1 MREERVHGGYER
13 HEMKVTN
20 LGEAVGVGA
29 NDCDVAGLG
38 VRVVLWDVLLH
49 GELEDVVLGAGEG
62 AGELADV

>member
-1 MREERVHGGYER
+1 
-13 HEMKVTN
+13 MKMTN
-20 LGEAVGVGA
+20 LGETVGVGA